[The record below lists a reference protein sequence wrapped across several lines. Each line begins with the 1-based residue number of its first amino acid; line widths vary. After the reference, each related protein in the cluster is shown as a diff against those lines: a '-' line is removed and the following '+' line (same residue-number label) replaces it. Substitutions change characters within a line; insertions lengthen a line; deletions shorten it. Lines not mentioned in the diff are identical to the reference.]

1 MEINMKKRRSVL
13 LTMALMAV
21 LLVGCKPSEDKLA
34 EAEAARTQLLSARD
48 AAEETYLDIADTSMR
63 SELDA
68 LGVRVTEIEA
78 IDFTNMS
85 DKKINEVL
93 PSITELTDSYTTVQ
107 EKLSGT
113 FQDETAV
120 KEEQAK
126 NVQID
131 AYIINKMDADLASIV
146 LHDITA
152 DTYSENLIT
161 GDKELVSGYTLMGVK
176 LEIYTD
182 SSEWEFV
189 VTDTA
194 GNSYNIPSED
204 LKKVSDKGVSL
215 SFEYDK
221 ETELGVVTFDGYF

>member
-1 MEINMKKRRSVL
+1 MKKRRSVL
-13 LTMALMAV
+13 LTTMLMCA

>member
-1 MEINMKKRRSVL
+1 MKKRRSVL

>member
-1 MEINMKKRRSVL
+1 MKKRRSVL
-13 LTMALMAV
+13 LTTMLMCA

-68 LGVRVTEIEA
+68 LGVKVTEIEA

-93 PSITELTDSYTTVQ
+93 PSIVELTESYTTVQ
-107 EKLSGT
+107 AKLSGT
-113 FQDETAV
+113 YQEETAV

-126 NVQID
+126 NVQVD
-131 AYIINKMDADLASIV
+131 AYIINKMGFDLSSVV

-152 DTYSENLIT
+152 DTYSENIIS
-161 GDKELVSGYTLMGVK
+161 GDQALVSGYTLMGVK

-182 SSEWEFV
+182 SSEWEFI

-204 LKKVSDKGVSL
+204 LRSVSDKGVSL

-221 ETELGVVTFDGYF
+221 ETDSGVVSFGGYF

>member
-1 MEINMKKRRSVL
+1 MKKRRLVL
-13 LTMALMAV
+13 LTTILTCI
-21 LLVGCKPSEDKLA
+21 LLVGCKPSETTLA
-34 EAEAARTQLLSARD
+34 EAEGARSQLVAARD

-63 SELDA
+63 SELDE
-68 LGVRVTEIEA
+68 LGVQVADIEA

-93 PSITELTDSYTTVQ
+93 PTITELSGKYATVQ
-107 EKLSGT
+107 AKLTGT
-113 FQDETAV
+113 YQEETAV
-120 KEEQAK
+120 KEELAK

-131 AYIINKMDADLASIV
+131 AYIINKMGADLSSIV

-152 DTYSENLIT
+152 DTNSDNLIA
-161 GDKELVSGYTLMGVK
+161 GDEQSLISGYTLMGVK

-194 GNSYNIPSED
+194 GNSYNIPCED
-204 LKKVSDKGVSL
+204 LNKVSDKGVSIT
-215 SFEYDK
+215 FEYDK
-221 ETELGVVTFDGYF
+221 ETDSGVVSLGGYF